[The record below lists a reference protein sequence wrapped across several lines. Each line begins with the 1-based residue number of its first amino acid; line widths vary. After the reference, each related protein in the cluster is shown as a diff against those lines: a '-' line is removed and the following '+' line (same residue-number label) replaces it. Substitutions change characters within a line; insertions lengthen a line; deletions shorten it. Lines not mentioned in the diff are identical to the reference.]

1 MEGGLPVVSLNFC
14 TLPPNTDGA
23 PRVLHIV
30 FIDGKEQWSH
40 RKSDT
45 KRFIDLFRQ
54 GIVDHLVVGREV
66 ETEWKELLR
75 SYFPLAPWSCIPHP
89 QRSGKHS
96 LPRSSAPTNKALTHE
111 VVAAFLCG
119 SFIKKA

>member
-14 TLPPNTDGA
+14 TLLPNTDGA

-30 FIDGKEQWSH
+30 FVDGKEQWSP
-40 RKSDT
+40 RKSNI
-45 KRFIDLFRQ
+45 KWFIDLFHQ

-75 SYFPLAPWSCIPHP
+75 SCFP
-89 QRSGKHS
+89 
-96 LPRSSAPTNKALTHE
+96 
-111 VVAAFLCG
+111 
-119 SFIKKA
+119 